1 MPWRFVEMY
10 GRIPFGDIVV
20 FLALEEN
27 NRALRN
33 LSRGEARAPLTSLK
47 SLATSAERL
56 AAAWELMRASVPS
69 AVTDAAEQ
77 RLADVDEAL
86 KPTLADEHVR
96 ATLHRLVERPSNA
109 KAKIELAALE
119 NAQARARVVPVAP
132 LTQLSIA
139 FQAESSAW
147 QQLPMDGTDDDH
159 VLDGFV
165 HCYARGRAIAGDLT
179 RGEGDETFASWARWV
194 RFAFHQLD
202 FLRPALSAD
211 NRARRWCL
219 GRLLDTFCKHDGLLG
234 VRRVVSDVAFDAEKT
249 IRIEAVLEACLD
261 ATRERALK
269 LVPHVYGA
277 TPETYRASIR
287 EDLGRFAL
295 QHNLPLPRTA

>member
-27 NRALRN
+27 NRALRG
-33 LSRGEARAPLTSLK
+33 LSRGESRPSLTQLQ

-56 AAAWELMRASVPS
+56 AAAWELMRQSVPL
-69 AVTDAAEQ
+69 AVVEAAEQ
-77 RLADVDEAL
+77 RLSDVEDML
-86 KPTLADEHVR
+86 RPSLAVER
-96 ATLHRLVERPSNA
+96 ARSTLHRLVLRAGST
-109 KAKIELAALE
+109 KAKDELLALDG
-119 NAQARARVVPVAP
+119 AQARERVVPVAP
-132 LTQLSIA
+132 ITPLSIA

-147 QQLPMDGTDDDH
+147 QQLPMDGTDDER

-165 HCYARGRAIAGDLT
+165 HCYARGRAIAGELA
-179 RGEGDETFASWARWV
+179 RGEGDETFATWARWV
-194 RFAFHQLD
+194 RFSFHQLD

-234 VRRVVSDVAFDAEKT
+234 LRRWISDVAFDAEQQL
-249 IRIEAVLEACLD
+249 RIEAVLESCLD

-269 LVPHVYGA
+269 LVPHAFGA
-277 TPETYRASIR
+277 TAETYRAAVR

-295 QHNLPLPRTA
+295 QHNQPLPRSA